1 MNGAQSL
8 IQTLVNGDVD
18 LCFTNPGTSEMHFV
32 AAVDSVPQMRSVLC
46 LFEGVATGAAD
57 GYARMAG
64 KPASTLLHLGPGLGN
79 GFANLHN
86 AKRAASPMIN
96 IVGEHATSHLKYNAP
111 LTTDIAAI
119 AKPVSGWV
127 RTCKNAMSVP
137 QDAAAAIAAAM
148 RAPGHIST
156 LILPGDC
163 AWNEST
169 VAAPKPQIP
178 NPASVDAATVAKIA
192 AILRSDEP
200 TIFFMSGRVLMDD
213 GLRLASRVA
222 YATNTR
228 LMSRM
233 ANGRVQAGA
242 GRIVCETQPYPPPQA
257 IKAFA
262 GIAHVIL
269 IGTEAPVNF
278 FAYPNMPST
287 PLPDGCQVHTFV
299 TPEEDPLEALEAL
312 IEELHI
318 PQTLGP
324 MYELNRPALP
334 TGEID
339 SVKVWAAVTALM
351 PENTIFANEAI
362 TSARGAVE
370 NLAGAPPYDEIRTT
384 GGAIGAGL
392 PLAVGAAVACPD
404 RKVLNMQADGSAMY
418 TVQSLWTM
426 AREELDIV
434 TVLFSNRSYAILQ
447 GELKNVGAEMGGPKA
462 EAMLDLGNPEMDWCQ
477 IARGMGV
484 EASRCQ
490 SAEAFA
496 DQFQS
501 AIAAKGP
508 RLIEVIL

>member
-8 IQTLVNGDVD
+8 IQTLVNGGVDV
-18 LCFTNPGTSEMHFV
+18 CFTNPGTSEMHFV

-57 GYARMAG
+57 GYARMTG

-86 AKRAASPMIN
+86 AQRASSPMVN
-96 IVGEHATSHLKYNAP
+96 IVGEHATYHLEYNAP
-111 LTTDIAAI
+111 LTTDITAI
-119 AKPVSGWV
+119 AQPVSGWV
-127 RTCKNAMSVP
+127 RTCASAMSVP
-137 QDAAAAIAAAM
+137 QDGADAIAASM
-148 RAPGHIST
+148 RAPGQIAT

-163 AWNEST
+163 AWNESSS
-169 VAAPKPQIP
+169 AAPAPQLP
-178 NPASVDAATVAKIA
+178 QPVSVDAATIAKIA
-192 AILRSDEP
+192 AILRSGEP
-200 TIFFMSGRVLMDD
+200 TMFFMSGRVLMDD

-222 YATNTR
+222 QATNAR
-228 LMSRM
+228 LMSRL
-233 ANGRVQAGA
+233 ANGRVQRGT
-242 GRIVCETQPYPPPQA
+242 GRIICENQPYPPDQA

-262 GIAHVIL
+262 GTAHIVL

-278 FAYPNMPST
+278 FAYPNTPST
-287 PLPDGCQVHTFV
+287 PIPEGCQVHTLAM
-299 TPEEDPLEALEAL
+299 PEEDPIEALGAL

-324 MYELNRPALP
+324 QYELNRPTLP

-339 SVKVWAAVTALM
+339 SPKVWAAVAALM
-351 PENTIFANEAI
+351 PENAIFANEAV
-362 TSARGAVE
+362 TSGWGSE
-370 NLAGAPPYDEIRTT
+370 KNLAGAPPYDEIRTT
-384 GGAIGAGL
+384 GGAIGDGL

-426 AREELDIV
+426 ARENLDVV
-434 TVLFSNRSYAILQ
+434 TVLFSNRVYAILQ
-447 GELKNVGAEMGGPKA
+447 GELQKVGAEMGGPKA
-462 EAMLDLGNPEMDWCQ
+462 EAMLDIGNPDLDWTQ

-496 DQFQS
+496 DHFQS
-501 AIAAKGP
+501 AMAAKGP
-508 RLIEVIL
+508 RLIEVVL